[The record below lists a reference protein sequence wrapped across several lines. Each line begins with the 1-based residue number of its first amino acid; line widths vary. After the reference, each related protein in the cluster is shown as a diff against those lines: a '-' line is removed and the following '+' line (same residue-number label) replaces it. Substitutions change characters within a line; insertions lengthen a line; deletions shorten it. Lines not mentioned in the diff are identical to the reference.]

1 MTMIELFQIAMAW
14 LGTPR
19 GINALFALVCAAA
32 MVGLNVRLI
41 LAASTLLYLALV
53 IL

>member
-14 LGTPR
+14 LWTPR
-19 GINALFALVCAAA
+19 GINALFALVCFAALI
-32 MVGLNVRLI
+32 GLDVRLV
-41 LAASTLLYLALV
+41 LAASTLLYLTLV